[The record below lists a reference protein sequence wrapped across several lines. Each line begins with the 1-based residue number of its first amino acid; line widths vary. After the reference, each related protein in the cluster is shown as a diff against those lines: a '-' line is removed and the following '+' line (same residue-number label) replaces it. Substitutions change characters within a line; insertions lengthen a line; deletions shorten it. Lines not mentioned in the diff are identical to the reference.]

1 MSQVD
6 FDYIGKGGLTIYT
19 ICFKKYIDA
28 RFKRTEAE
36 CFKLVKEIEEVFEFL
51 FGQGN
56 KNGFNIESILQMPDA
71 SGSTCFDLAS
81 QSSEK
86 ICNFILDRSIQ
97 VNSINTRMG
106 VPNFYYPDLA
116 IRMMEKGINPNVS
129 DYQGKSQVDRY
140 PRSFESDNAKLL
152 LSQFPRSVHFS
163 IEDINCRETCPAEC
177 SSELKRFY
185 YKNGP
190 LVDMTDEKSE
200 KNRIG
205 TGGFGMVFR
214 QLFHGRLMAM
224 KCVWTGELEEPSSL
238 EMTDVVSVL
247 DENISEIRTQT
258 STVGPGILVPEAFV
272 RQQDQEQDE
281 NGNWIAN
288 NYNIFIYP
296 LYDYN
301 LYELHEIHYDDFTE
315 DVLRNILS
323 QCLTRKRS
331 NR

>member
-1 MSQVD
+1 M
-6 FDYIGKGGLTIYT
+6 
-19 ICFKKYIDA
+19 
-28 RFKRTEAE
+28 
-36 CFKLVKEIEEVFEFL
+36 
-51 FGQGN
+51 
-56 KNGFNIESILQMPDA
+56 M
-71 SGSTCFDLAS
+71 
-81 QSSEK
+81 
-86 ICNFILDRSIQ
+86 
-97 VNSINTRMG
+97 
-106 VPNFYYPDLA
+106 VPFFTYPDLA
-116 IRMMEKGINPNVS
+116 IRMMEKGINPHVS
-129 DYQGKSQVDRY
+129 AFYGSSQLEYY
-140 PRSFESDNAKLL
+140 PSSFQNDKAKLL
-152 LSQFPRSVHFS
+152 LSQFSRSVHFS
-163 IEDINCRETCPAEC
+163 IEDINCGDTCPADC

-185 YKNGP
+185 CKNDA
-190 LVDMTDEKSE
+190 LVEMSDE
-200 KNRIG
+200 NRIG